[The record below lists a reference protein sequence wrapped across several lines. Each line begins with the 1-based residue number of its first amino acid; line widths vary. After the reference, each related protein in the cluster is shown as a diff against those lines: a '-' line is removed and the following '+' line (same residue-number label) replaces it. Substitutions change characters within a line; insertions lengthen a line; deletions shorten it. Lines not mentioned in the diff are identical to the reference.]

1 MDQDQE
7 KETLPLFG
15 GRETPENEASS
26 GDGSAPASES
36 GSSVPKPVAE
46 ERPRLRIQVNDVGE
60 ALSFGEYLRRLR
72 EENHLT
78 IAQIADET
86 KIRETYLEALENED
100 YSTLPPTA
108 YVLGYVRKLCSMYGV
123 SDDRAD
129 AITAGLREQLEYELP
144 EDITKTVIDHE
155 ISEESERKLRQ
166 LVVLFTAAG
175 VLIVVVLIAA
185 GILLLASLHGS
196 GEGSET
202 EFNAE
207 ALLRISPAIE
217 LNMTELKP

>member
-15 GRETPENEASS
+15 GETPEKEV
-26 GDGSAPASES
+26 SAGNDSAEPSES
-36 GSSVPKPVAE
+36 GSSVPVPE

-123 SDDRAD
+123 SGDRAD
-129 AITAGLREQLEYELP
+129 SITAGLREQLEYELP

-166 LVVLFTAAG
+166 LVVLLSAAG
-175 VLIVVVLIAA
+175 VLVVVVLIVA
-185 GILLLASLHGS
+185 GILLLASLHGFRD
-196 GEGSET
+196 GSET

-207 ALLRISPAIE
+207 ALLRISPAVEI
-217 LNMTELKP
+217 NMTELKP